1 MSSNNA
7 LEDPLGGVRDNLC
20 VYTVIALEDAEDDC
34 LTACPPSSLA
44 PYPLGTEVGLI
55 DFDVATERC
64 LGIASLYQSV
74 SDFEKDGVYRPMAE
88 ACQLRGWEAVRS
100 RAKAAYELPESG
112 LRNPRTAIVL
122 VKPRYDNKL
131 AA

>member
-20 VYTVIALEDAEDDC
+20 VYTVIELEDAEDDC

-88 ACQLRGWEAVRS
+88 ACQLCGMGGRQIKS
-100 RAKAAYELPESG
+100 KAAYELPESG
-112 LRNPRTAIVL
+112 LRNPRTAVVL
-122 VKPRYDNKL
+122 VKSRHDKKL